1 MLRNNTG
8 TSCTPSTISTSHL
21 LIGQKCA
28 VTKRVSI
35 AEIVATLAQLNSAVP
50 QLKRYPTGPFSFQ
63 SLIDILTTYL
73 DSLLLIIDHLLN
85 AEPAPGKLRPWM
97 T

>member
-1 MLRNNTG
+1 M
-8 TSCTPSTISTSHL
+8 
-21 LIGQKCA
+21 
-28 VTKRVSI
+28 VKRVFI

-63 SLIDILTTYL
+63 SLLDIVTTYL
-73 DSLLLIIDHLLN
+73 DSLLLILDHLLT
-85 AEPAPGKLRPWM
+85 AEPAPGKPSPQV

>member
-1 MLRNNTG
+1 M
-8 TSCTPSTISTSHL
+8 
-21 LIGQKCA
+21 A
-28 VTKRVSI
+28 KRVSI

-73 DSLLLIIDHLLN
+73 DSLLLIIEHLLD
-85 AEPAPGKLRPWM
+85 AEPAPGETKPW
-97 T
+97 TT

>member
-1 MLRNNTG
+1 M
-8 TSCTPSTISTSHL
+8 
-21 LIGQKCA
+21 
-28 VTKRVSI
+28 VKRVFI

-63 SLIDILTTYL
+63 SLIDIVTTYL
-73 DSLLLIIDHLLN
+73 DSLLLIIENLLG
-85 AEPAPGKLRPWM
+85 AEPAPGKHNPRI